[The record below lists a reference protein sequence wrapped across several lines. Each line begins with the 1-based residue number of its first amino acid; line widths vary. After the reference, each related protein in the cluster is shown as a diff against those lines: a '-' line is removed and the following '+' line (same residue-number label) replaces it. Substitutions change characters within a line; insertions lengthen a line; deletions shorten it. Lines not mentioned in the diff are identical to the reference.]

1 MDVIISTFNK
11 ISNYFIEYIPTSTI
25 KQDIPFVKLLNKYG
39 MKCTFNLNTG
49 ISSEAQRWVYKGI
62 DVTIV

>member
-1 MDVIISTFNK
+1 MGKKSVTF
-11 ISNYFIEYIPTSTI
+11 SFDDGV
-25 KQDIPFVKLLNKYG
+25 KQDIPFVELLNKYG

-49 ISSEAQRWVYKGI
+49 ISSEAQCWVYKGI